1 MDLILTLAIHSLI
14 VAILIAHRMDMF
26 KEVIN
31 LFGIF
36 VNGTSPTV
44 GAFLA
49 DGTYSD
55 GRGRKVGT
63 VDDGQW
69 KWTVHNT
76 PEFTKPPPAPQ
87 PSMMPIS
94 ATAPGVVGSKEWL
107 QQPKIQEQL
116 RGMEQLFKREVIR
129 AIHEGRTP
137 PESVGVG
144 THTRQSLLREWDD
157 EWQTLA
163 NKMGIK
169 LFEKRKTVG
178 TPGPDVWIDV
188 KPGSELKFKT
198 SFPSS
203 GNTVTVTQSIDGT
216 YTFGGPPR

>member
-1 MDLILTLAIHSLI
+1 MDLILTLMIHSLI
-14 VAILIAHRMDMF
+14 VAILMAHRMDLF
-26 KEVIN
+26 KEVSNIFN
-31 LFGIF
+31 IF
-36 VNGTSPTV
+36 VTGTSPAV

-69 KWTVHNT
+69 KWTTHA
-76 PEFTKPPPAPQ
+76 PAFTKPPPAPQ
-87 PSMMPIS
+87 PTTT
-94 ATAPGVVGSKEWL
+94 TAPGVVGSKEWL

-116 RGMEQLFKREVIR
+116 QEMENLFKREVIR
-129 AIHEGRTP
+129 AIHEGRSP
-137 PESVGVG
+137 PGSDY
-144 THTRQSLLREWDD
+144 TRQSLLRDWDD

-178 TPGPDVWIDV
+178 TPGPTMWVDI
-188 KPGSELKFKT
+188 KPGSELKLRT
-198 SFPSS
+198 GSNPPP
-203 GNTVTVTQSIDGT
+203 
-216 YTFGGPPR
+216 TFAKPKPPPNPPPATTRAGPPR